1 MSSFNGNSTPKPQN
15 GQPDDIVLS
24 DVVVPASDL
33 VSELDKIK
41 KDPHKSLY
49 AIYQEQSSDSFI
61 NYRILILTAVWDVK
75 RDDDP
80 QIEVVKFD
88 DQNT

>member
-1 MSSFNGNSTPKPQN
+1 MSSFNGNGNPQTQN
-15 GQPDDIVLS
+15 VQPDDIVLS

-41 KDPHKSLY
+41 KDPDKSLY
-49 AIYQEQSSDSFI
+49 AIYQEQSPDSFI

-75 RDDDP
+75 LGDDP